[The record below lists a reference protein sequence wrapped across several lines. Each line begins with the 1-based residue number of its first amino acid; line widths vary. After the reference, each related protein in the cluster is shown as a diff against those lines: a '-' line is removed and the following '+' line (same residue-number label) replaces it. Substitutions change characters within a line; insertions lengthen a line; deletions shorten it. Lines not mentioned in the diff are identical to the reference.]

1 VRNEETGTVHTTT
14 ENGVAA
20 ATMPASTVPGHRGG
34 DAARSPTATVI
45 GAGIGVEMA
54 GGAAPKLGMAVPAAR
69 SRGVKM
75 AAFRSRGARR
85 VVVATSTRSAVN
97 EPVRWTGNQAGAA
110 VPRQGGKAK
119 ATTEPAAPN
128 EDNAVMAQPRYA
140 NGRAAEVATTRTR
153 AHCADQAPQ
162 QLQPSSVQ

>member
-1 VRNEETGTVHTTT
+1 VGTTT
-14 ENGVAA
+14 KEGAITAVNAL
-20 ATMPASTVPGHRGG
+20 ASTVPGRRGG
-34 DAARSPTATVI
+34 SAARSPTATVI
-45 GAGIGVEMA
+45 EAGIGVETDV
-54 GGAAPKLGMAVPAAR
+54 GAAPRLGMAVPAAR

-75 AAFRSRGARR
+75 AAFRSRGAGR